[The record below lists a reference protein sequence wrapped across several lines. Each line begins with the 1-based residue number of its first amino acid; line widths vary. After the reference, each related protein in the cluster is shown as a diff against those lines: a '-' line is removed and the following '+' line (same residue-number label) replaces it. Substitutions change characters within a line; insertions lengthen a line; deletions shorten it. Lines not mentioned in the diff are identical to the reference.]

1 MSNNKVVPDC
11 IDISTGNDSADDS
24 DVVIE
29 QESMRVKMETKHEKK
44 EPSFVESTIRNERK
58 PFVPNKYFT
67 DPGTF
72 MSDGKFHFQQPRE
85 APVFTPTAEQFKDP
99 LKYINEIREI
109 GAQYG
114 ICKIKPPPNW
124 QPPFTLDVDNFKFV
138 PRIQK
143 LNELEALTRVKLNF
157 LDQIAKF
164 WELQG
169 SQFKIPV
176 VEKRAVDLYSL
187 YKIIL
192 DEGGIDVV
200 NKYKKWKTVCSRMG
214 YQPSKHTQNVLK
226 GHYDRIL
233 HPFYLLE
240 EAKECGQEDKYLDEF
255 KGTLSKNKQLFDA
268 GQNASDIAVSKR
280 RPYSRGKKCKK
291 KSEDDDPLAKYVCHN
306 CGRGDSEASM
316 LLCDGCDDSFH
327 TFCLTPPL
335 AEIPKGDWRCPKCV
349 AFEVAQPTEAFGFEQ
364 ARREYSLQQFGEMAD
379 QFKSDYFNMPVH
391 LVPTSAVEKEY
402 WRVVSLIDGDITV
415 EYGADLHTMD
425 HGSGFPTKSCVNKA
439 EQDEESTDLKMY
451 TTYVESGWNLNNL
464 PVLEGSVLGHITAN
478 ISGMK
483 VPWMYVGMCFSTFCW
498 HNEDHWSYSI
508 NYLHW
513 GEAKTWYGVP
523 GSSAE
528 HFEEVMY
535 SAVPELFQSQPDLLH
550 QLVTIMNPNIFM
562 NHNVP
567 ICRTDQQAGEFVIT
581 FPRAYHA
588 GFNQGYNFAEAVN
601 FAPPDW
607 LKIGRECINNYSKLH
622 RFCVF
627 SHDELICKMAIEL
640 DDLDPKTA
648 AETHYDMLR
657 MVQFEITLRKKL
669 RSWGVREAKR
679 ESFELLPD
687 DERLCS
693 ICKTTCFI
701 SSLTCKCNNMQKQVC
716 LRHYSELCSCPPVQH
731 VLKYR
736 YTLDELHIMLQKL
749 KVKAE
754 SLDAWFLGV
763 KRALDVTLAKS
774 VDLNGMKALVN
785 EAREKKFP
793 ESKLLRSL
801 EDAIDEAEKCSN
813 IAKQLQ
819 QRKMKTRLQKSWDL
833 NVKLTVG
840 ELIMLNELID
850 NLHCTIEE
858 GEFVKTL
865 LDSVRTFE
873 EEAKQTLVDT
883 DVDIDE
889 LSNLIDEGLALA
901 INSELLPKL
910 KVKLDQMKWMKRAC
924 VPTLLSVVQITELI
938 TDSKDVETTQEITAK
953 VEELKDLQLKI
964 EEWESAA
971 LECMSSETK
980 LDINVFENLMNTA
993 ADIKALLPSKLVLKD
1008 LIKKYKN
1015 IQKKV
1020 EKSLGC
1026 DNCYLSEFTDS
1037 LSEASSIVVKVNSL
1051 EEIEKRFCEA
1061 NNWIQKTT
1069 KVFMFKNTPFTL
1081 LEVLSPKTDCKK
1093 VSKKFMRT
1101 GKPHLQDNGVPL
1113 IDKVALCP
1121 GTDPCE
1127 VVSAF
1132 GTARRNELT
1141 LYTEMRLENLGK
1153 RKKMSDIKYCLCK
1166 QAAHLD
1172 ENEMIE
1178 CVLCKEWYHK
1188 TCIRAQLVNSTSDLY
1203 YVKNYLCPCCLRSK
1217 RPNLQTILALVV
1229 NLEKIN
1235 VRIPEGEILQ
1245 ALIERV
1251 MTWIDR
1257 VKKFMLNKD
1266 IERLRALLRTNS
1278 SANKIPILPENY
1290 TIVEDLFYEGLL
1302 IEVHLTQDMDDI
1314 CNMITH
1320 TYPDG
1325 KINKQTNP
1333 LISTTDRQIW
1343 KQRLEKFVSNPFQNA
1358 KRRLQTKKQG
1368 GRVMKRLKKTDTDN
1382 VQIGMEEETED
1393 PLSSEDQVANTSVN
1407 ENSINSIDM
1416 EEDGED
1422 ELCSYVPC
1430 LRPEGDQVDWVQCD
1444 GGCEQWFHMICV
1456 NLNKTDLRED
1466 QEYICETCDHGKSSS
1481 NTSGASRHVDLSCVK
1496 LEVDMAS

>member
-1 MSNNKVVPDC
+1 MSNTKVDC
-11 IDISTGNDSADDS
+11 IDMTQDGDSDDS
-24 DVVIE
+24 DIIIE
-29 QESMRVKMETKHEKK
+29 KESVKVKMETKHETK
-44 EPSFVESTIRNERK
+44 EPSFVEATIKNERK

-72 MSDGKFHFQQPRE
+72 MSDGKFYFQQPRE

-187 YKIIL
+187 YKIVL
-192 DEGGIDVV
+192 DEGGIDIV
-200 NKYKKWKTVCSRMG
+200 NKHKKWKAVCLRMG
-214 YQPSKHTQNVLK
+214 YQYSKHTQNVLK
-226 GHYDRIL
+226 GHFDRIL

-240 EAKECGQEDKYLDEF
+240 VAKESGQEDKYLDDS
-255 KGTLSKNKQLFDA
+255 KGTLSINKQLYDA

-291 KSEDDDPLAKYVCHN
+291 KTEDDDPLAKYVCHN

-335 AEIPKGDWRCPKCV
+335 ADIPKGDWRCPKCV

-364 ARREYSLQQFGEMAD
+364 ARREYTLQQFGEMAD

-439 EQDEESTDLKMY
+439 EPDQDGTDLKMY
-451 TTYVESGWNLNNL
+451 MGYVDSGWNLNNL

-528 HFEEVMY
+528 EFEEVMY

-562 NHNVP
+562 NHKVP

-648 AETHYDMLR
+648 AETHSDMLR
-657 MVQFEITLRKKL
+657 MVHFEITVRKKL
-669 RSWGVREAKR
+669 HSWGIKEAKR

-693 ICKTTCFI
+693 VCKTTCFI
-701 SSLTCKCNNMQKQVC
+701 SSVTCKCNFQKQVC
-716 LRHYSELCSCPPVQH
+716 LRHFLELCACPPRLH

-736 YTLDELHIMLQKL
+736 YTLDELHIMLTKL
-749 KVKAE
+749 KNKAE
-754 SLDAWFLGV
+754 SLDKWFLGV
-763 KRALDVTLAKS
+763 RKALDVTLPKS

-793 ESKLLRSL
+793 ESKLLKNL
-801 EDAIDEAEKCSN
+801 EDAVDEAEKCSN
-813 IAKQLQ
+813 ICKQLK

-833 NVKLTVG
+833 TMKLTVG
-840 ELIMLNELID
+840 ELCMLNELI
-850 NLHCTIEE
+850 NKLHCTIEE
-858 GEFVKTL
+858 GDFVKDL
-865 LDSVRTFE
+865 LESVQKFE
-873 EEAKQTLVDT
+873 EQGKKMLESS
-883 DVDIDE
+883 DVDIDD
-889 LSNLIDEGLALA
+889 LSNLIDEGLSLA
-901 INSELLPKL
+901 INTELLPQL
-910 KVKLDQMKWMKRAC
+910 KVKLDQMKWLKRAG
-924 VPTLLSVVQITELI
+924 VSTLLNVTQIKELI
-938 TDSKDVETTQEITAK
+938 TDSVKVERTKEITAK
-953 VEELKDLQLKI
+953 VEELDSLLIKI
-964 EEWESAA
+964 EEWETAA
-971 LECMSSETK
+971 SECLTSETK
-980 LDINVFENLMNTA
+980 LDISVFENLMNSS
-993 ADIKALLPSKLVLKD
+993 ADIKAILPSKLALKD
-1008 LIKKYKN
+1008 LIKKCKN

-1020 EKSLGC
+1020 EKALVC
-1026 DNCYLSEFTDS
+1026 DNCYLSELSDI
-1037 LSEASSIVVKVNSL
+1037 LSEADNVVVKINSL
-1051 EEIEKRFCEA
+1051 EEIEKRVSEG
-1061 NNWIQKTT
+1061 NNWLQKTI
-1069 KVFMFKNTPFTL
+1069 KVFMFKNTPFSL
-1081 LEVLSPKTDCKK
+1081 LEVLSPKTDCRK
-1093 VSKKFMRT
+1093 VSKKFMRS
-1101 GKPHLQDNGVPL
+1101 GKTHGIENSVPL

-1141 LYTEMRLENLGK
+1141 LYSELRLENISK
-1153 RKKMSDIKYCLCK
+1153 RSKQETKYCLCK
-1166 QAAHLD
+1166 QSAHSD
-1172 ENEMIE
+1172 ESEMIE

-1217 RPNLQTILALVV
+1217 RPNLQTILSLVF

-1235 VRIPEGEILQ
+1235 IRIPEGEILQ
-1245 ALIERV
+1245 ALIERI

-1257 VKKFMLNKD
+1257 VKKFVAHKD

-1278 SANKIPILPENY
+1278 NISKIPILPDNY
-1290 TIVEDLFYEGLL
+1290 AIVEDLFYEGLL

-1314 CNMITH
+1314 CNMIAH
-1320 TYPDG
+1320 TFPDS
-1325 KINKQTNP
+1325 KINKPTNP
-1333 LISTTDRQIW
+1333 LISTNDRQLW
-1343 KQRLEKFVSNPFQNA
+1343 KRRLEKFVANPFQNA
-1358 KRRLQTKKQG
+1358 KRRLHTKKQSG
-1368 GRVMKRLKKTDTDN
+1368 NVLKRLKKLE
-1382 VQIGMEEETED
+1382 GSPGSMEEENED
-1393 PLSSEDQVANTSVN
+1393 PVNNEDQLSLSSAKD
-1407 ENSINSIDM
+1407 NSID
-1416 EEDGED
+1416 EEDAED

-1430 LRPEGDQVDWVQCD
+1430 LKPEGDQVDWVQCD

-1456 NLNKTDLRED
+1456 NLKKSDLSED
-1466 QEYICETCDHGKSSS
+1466 QEYICETCDQNKSASTSS
-1481 NTSGASRHVDLSCVK
+1481 TRHVDISCVK
-1496 LEVDMAS
+1496 MEIDTAS

>member
-1 MSNNKVVPDC
+1 MYFLIARNISMEC
-11 IDISTGNDSADDS
+11 IDIATEDSGNDS
-24 DVVIE
+24 DVIVE
-29 QESMRVKMETKHEKK
+29 QETKRVKVELKK
-44 EPSFVESTIRNERK
+44 EAPSFVEATIKNERK
-58 PFVPNKYFT
+58 QFIPNKYFT

-164 WELQG
+164 WDLQG

-192 DEGGIDVV
+192 DEGSIEVV
-200 NKYKKWKTVCSRMG
+200 NRQRKWKTVCHRMG
-214 YQPSKHTQNVLK
+214 YQFSKHTQNVLK

-233 HPFYLLE
+233 HPFYLFE
-240 EAKECGQEDKYLDEF
+240 EAKQRGQEDKYLRDNM
-255 KGTLSKNKQLFDA
+255 GIKNKQLYDA

-291 KSEDDDPLAKYVCHN
+291 KPDDDDPLAKYVCHN

-364 ARREYSLQQFGEMAD
+364 ARREYTLQQFGEMAD

-425 HGSGFPTKSCVNKA
+425 HGSGFPTKSCMSKA
-439 EQDEESTDLKMY
+439 EEGQEGSDLKMY
-451 TTYVESGWNLNNL
+451 MDYVESGWNLNNL
-464 PVLEGSVLGHITAN
+464 PVLEGSVLGHISAN

-528 HFEEVMY
+528 QFEEVMY
-535 SAVPELFQSQPDLLH
+535 SAVPELFESQPDLLH
-550 QLVTIMNPNIFM
+550 QLVTIMNPNIFT

-640 DDLDPKTA
+640 DDLDPKSA
-648 AETHYDMLR
+648 AETHQDMLR
-657 MVQFEITLRKKL
+657 MVHYEITLRKVL
-669 RSWGVREAKR
+669 RGYGVKEAKR

-693 ICKTTCFI
+693 VCKTTCFI
-701 SSLTCKCNNMQKQVC
+701 SSLTCKCNFQKQVC
-716 LRHYSELCSCPPVQH
+716 LRHYADLCSCPPSLH

-763 KRALDVTLAKS
+763 KKAMDVTLPKS
-774 VDLNGMKALVN
+774 VDLNGMKALLN

-793 ESKLLRSL
+793 ESKLLKNL

-833 NVKLTVG
+833 TGKLTVE
-840 ELIMLNELID
+840 ELTMLNNLI
-850 NLHCTIEE
+850 NSLHCTIEE
-858 GEFVKTL
+858 GGFVKDLLESVKKFEEDAQSL
-865 LDSVRTFE
+865 LDSDE
-873 EEAKQTLVDT
+873 ET
-883 DVDIDE
+883 DMDE
-889 LSNLIDEGLALA
+889 LSKLIDEGLALA

-924 VPTLLSVVQITELI
+924 VPTPLTIAQIKELI
-938 TDSKDVETTQEITAK
+938 ADSANIINTDDMSSKVKEQEALL
-953 VEELKDLQLKI
+953 VKI
-964 EEWESAA
+964 DEWESSA
-971 LECMSSETK
+971 LECLTSETK
-980 LDINVFENLMNTA
+980 LDIDVFENLLGTSTE
-993 ADIKALLPSKLVLKD
+993 IKAVLPSKLVLKD
-1008 LIKKYKN
+1008 LVKRCKN
-1015 IQKKV
+1015 VQRKV
-1020 EKSLGC
+1020 ERVLAC
-1026 DNCYLSEFTDS
+1026 DNPYLSELTDI
-1037 LSEASSIVVKVNSL
+1037 LSESDNLCIKINSL
-1051 EEIEKRFCEA
+1051 EEVEKRATEA
-1061 NNWIQKTT
+1061 NNWLQKTI

-1081 LEVLSPKTDCKK
+1081 LEVLSPKTDCRK
-1093 VSKKFMRT
+1093 VSKKFMRSAKSSA
-1101 GKPHLQDNGVPL
+1101 GESSVPL

-1141 LYTEMRLENLGK
+1141 LYSELRAENIAK
-1153 RKKMSDIKYCLCK
+1153 RSKLTDIKYCLCK
-1166 QAAHLD
+1166 QPAHMD
-1172 ENEMIE
+1172 ENEMIG

-1188 TCIRAQLVNSTSDLY
+1188 TCIRAELVNSTSDFY

-1217 RPNLQTILALVV
+1217 RPNLQSILSLAL
-1229 NLEKIN
+1229 NLEKIS

-1251 MTWIDR
+1251 MSWINR
-1257 VKKFMLNKD
+1257 VKSFMVHKD
-1266 IERLRALLRTNS
+1266 VERVRSQLRGNTNMS
-1278 SANKIPILPENY
+1278 KIPILPDNY
-1290 TIVEDLFYEGLL
+1290 SIVEDLFYEGLL

-1314 CNMITH
+1314 CNMMEH
-1320 TYPDG
+1320 TFPDA
-1325 KINKQTNP
+1325 KVSKPCNP
-1333 LISTTDRQIW
+1333 LLSSNDRTIW
-1343 KQRLEKFVSNPFQNA
+1343 KRKLEKFVSNPFQNI
-1358 KRRLQTKKQG
+1358 KRRFHQKKQG
-1368 GRVMKRLKKTDTDN
+1368 GGKRKRFDVGQEENEENGGVSVGESQGVGDN
-1382 VQIGMEEETED
+1382 SNSNDVETEG
-1393 PLSSEDQVANTSVN
+1393 E
-1407 ENSINSIDM
+1407 
-1416 EEDGED
+1416 ED

-1444 GGCEQWFHMICV
+1444 GGCEQWFHMSCV
-1456 NLNKTDLRED
+1456 NLKKTDLKED
-1466 QEYICETCDHGKSSS
+1466 QEYICETCDKSAPA
-1481 NTSGASRHVDLSCVK
+1481 GRIDLSCVK
-1496 LEVDMAS
+1496 LEIHTAS

>member
-1 MSNNKVVPDC
+1 MSNNKVDC
-11 IDISTGNDSADDS
+11 IDITADQDSGNDSDI
-24 DVVIE
+24 VIE
-29 QESMRVKMETKHEKK
+29 KETRRVKVETKYRKK
-44 EPSFVESTIRNERK
+44 EPSFVEATIKNERK

-72 MSDGKFHFQQPRE
+72 MSEGKFHFQQPRE
-85 APVFTPTAEQFKDP
+85 APVFTPTPEQFKDP

-164 WELQG
+164 WDLQG

-200 NKYKKWKTVCSRMG
+200 NKQKKWKSVCYRMG
-214 YQPSKHTQNVLK
+214 YQHSKHTQNVLK

-233 HPFYLLE
+233 HPFYLFE
-240 EAKECGQEDKYLDEF
+240 KAKESGQEDKYLDDNV
-255 KGTLSKNKQLFDA
+255 GTHKQLYDA

-291 KSEDDDPLAKYVCHN
+291 KPEEDDPLAKYVCHN

-335 AEIPKGDWRCPKCV
+335 ADIPKGDWRCPKCV

-364 ARREYSLQQFGEMAD
+364 ARREYTLQQFGEMAD

-439 EQDEESTDLKMY
+439 EQDQEGTDLKMY
-451 TTYVESGWNLNNL
+451 MGYVDSGWNLNNL
-464 PVLEGSVLGHITAN
+464 PVLEGSVLGHISAN

-535 SAVPELFQSQPDLLH
+535 SAVPELFVSQPDLLH

-562 NHNVP
+562 NHDVP

-640 DDLDPKTA
+640 EDLDPKTA
-648 AETHYDMLR
+648 AETHQDMLR
-657 MVQFEITLRKKL
+657 MVHYEITLRKVL
-669 RSWGVREAKR
+669 RGWGVKEAKR

-701 SSLTCKCNNMQKQVC
+701 SSLTCKCNFQKQVC
-716 LRHYSELCSCPPVQH
+716 LRHYSELCSCPPVLH

-763 KRALDVTLAKS
+763 KKAMDVTLPKS
-774 VDLNGMKALVN
+774 VDLAGMKALLN

-793 ESKLLRSL
+793 ESKLLKNL

-833 NVKLTVG
+833 TVKLTVE
-840 ELIMLNELID
+840 ELTMLNNLI
-850 NLHCTIEE
+850 NSLHCTIDE
-858 GEFVKTL
+858 GDFVREL
-865 LDSVRTFE
+865 LESVKKFE
-873 EEAKQTLVDT
+873 QEGKKMLDDK
-883 DVDIDE
+883 DVDIDD
-889 LSNLIDEGLALA
+889 LSKLIDEGLSLA

-924 VPTLLSVVQITELI
+924 VPTLLNITQIKDLI
-938 TDSKDVETTQEITAK
+938 TDSVNLESTEEIKTK
-953 VEELKDLQLKI
+953 VDELDALLMKI
-964 EEWESAA
+964 DEWESAA
-971 LECMSSETK
+971 SECLTSETK
-980 LDINVFENLMNTA
+980 LDITVFENLMDTS
-993 ADIKALLPSKLVLKD
+993 ADIKAILPSKLILKD
-1008 LIKKYKN
+1008 LIKKCKN
-1015 IQKKV
+1015 LQRKV
-1020 EKSLGC
+1020 EKSVVC
-1026 DNCYLSEFTDS
+1026 DNCYLSELTDI
-1037 LSEASSIVVKVNSL
+1037 LSEADNIVVKINSL
-1051 EEIEKRFCEA
+1051 EEIEKRATEA
-1061 NNWIQKTT
+1061 NNWLQKTI

-1081 LEVLSPKTDCKK
+1081 LEVLSPKTDCRK
-1093 VSKKFMRT
+1093 VSKKFMRSAKS
-1101 GKPHLQDNGVPL
+1101 GGQENSVPL

-1127 VVSAF
+1127 IVSAF
-1132 GTARRNELT
+1132 GTARKNELS
-1141 LYTEMRLENLGK
+1141 LYSELRQENINK
-1153 RKKMSDIKYCLCK
+1153 RTKLSEVKYCLCK
-1166 QAAHLD
+1166 QTAHAD

-1217 RPNLQTILALVV
+1217 RPNLQTILSLVV

-1257 VKKFMLNKD
+1257 VKKFMSHKE
-1266 IERLRALLRTNS
+1266 IERLRAQLRTNPNL
-1278 SANKIPILPENY
+1278 NKIPILPDNF

-1314 CNMITH
+1314 CNMIQH
-1320 TYPDG
+1320 TFPDS
-1325 KINKQTNP
+1325 KINRPSNP
-1333 LISTTDRQIW
+1333 LISTNDRQLW
-1343 KQRLEKFVSNPFQNA
+1343 KRRLEKFVSNPFQNA
-1358 KRRLQTKKQG
+1358 KRRLQTKKQACA
-1368 GRVMKRLKKTDTDN
+1368 MKRLKKNEADS
-1382 VQIGMEEETED
+1382 GGAGSLEEEDDTATG
-1393 PLSSEDQVANTSVN
+1393 EDQIANASVN
-1407 ENSINSIDM
+1407 ENSN
-1416 EEDGED
+1416 EEEAEED

-1430 LRPEGDQVDWVQCD
+1430 LKPEGDQVDWVQCD

-1456 NLNKTDLRED
+1456 NLKKTDLKED
-1466 QEYICETCDHGKSSS
+1466 QEYICETCDQKSP
-1481 NTSGASRHVDLSCVK
+1481 NTSGPTSTGGRHIDLSCVK
-1496 LEVDMAS
+1496 LEIHTAS

>member
-1 MSNNKVVPDC
+1 MEC
-11 IDISTGNDSADDS
+11 IDIATDQDSGNDSDII
-24 DVVIE
+24 VE
-29 QESMRVKMETKHEKK
+29 KETKRVKVEPKK
-44 EPSFVESTIRNERK
+44 EKPSFVEATIKNERK
-58 PFVPNKYFT
+58 PFAPNKYFT

-109 GAQYG
+109 GAQFG

-164 WELQG
+164 WDLQG

-187 YKIIL
+187 YKVIL

-200 NKYKKWKTVCSRMG
+200 NRQKKWKTVCHRMG
-214 YQPSKHTQNVLK
+214 YQHSKHTQNVLK

-233 HPFYLLE
+233 HPFYLFE
-240 EAKECGQEDKYLDEF
+240 EAKERGQEDKYLKDNM
-255 KGTLSKNKQLFDA
+255 GIRNKQLYDA

-291 KSEDDDPLAKYVCHN
+291 KPEDDDPLAKYVCHN

-425 HGSGFPTKSCVNKA
+425 HGSGFPTKSCMNKA
-439 EQDEESTDLKMY
+439 EQDQEGSDLKMY
-451 TTYVESGWNLNNL
+451 MDYVESGWNLNNL
-464 PVLEGSVLGHITAN
+464 PVLEGSVLGHISAN

-528 HFEEVMY
+528 QFEEVMY
-535 SAVPELFQSQPDLLH
+535 SAVPELFVSQPDLLH

-640 DDLDPKTA
+640 DDLDPKSA
-648 AETHYDMLR
+648 AETHQDMLR
-657 MVQFEITLRKKL
+657 MVHYEITLRKVL
-669 RSWGVREAKR
+669 RGYGVKEAKR

-693 ICKTTCFI
+693 VCKTTCFI
-701 SSLTCKCNNMQKQVC
+701 SSLTCKCNFQKQVC
-716 LRHYSELCSCPPVQH
+716 LRHYADLCSCPPSLH

-763 KRALDVTLAKS
+763 KKAMDVTLPKS
-774 VDLNGMKALVN
+774 VDLNGMKALLN

-793 ESKLLRSL
+793 ESKLLKNL

-833 NVKLTVG
+833 TGKLTVE
-840 ELIMLNELID
+840 ELTMLNNLI
-850 NLHCTIEE
+850 NSLHCTIEE
-858 GEFVKTL
+858 GGFVKDL
-865 LDSVRTFE
+865 LESVKKFE
-873 EEAKQTLVDT
+873 EEAQKLLESQEE
-883 DVDIDE
+883 VDIDD
-889 LSNLIDEGLALA
+889 LSKLIDEGLALA

-924 VPTLLSVVQITELI
+924 VSTLLSIAQIKELI
-938 TDSKDVETTQEITAK
+938 SDSANIVRTEEISSKVREQEA
-953 VEELKDLQLKI
+953 LLLKI
-964 EEWESAA
+964 DEWESAS
-971 LECMSSETK
+971 LECLSSDTK
-980 LDINVFENLMNTA
+980 LEISVFENLLDTSSE
-993 ADIKALLPSKLVLKD
+993 IRALLPSKLLLKD
-1008 LIKKYKN
+1008 LVKRCKN
-1015 IQKKV
+1015 IQRKV
-1020 EKSLGC
+1020 EKVLAC
-1026 DNCYLSEFTDS
+1026 DNSYLSELTDI
-1037 LSEASSIVVKVNSL
+1037 LSESDNLCVKINSL
-1051 EEIEKRFCEA
+1051 EEIEKRSTEA
-1061 NNWIQKTT
+1061 NNWLQKTV

-1081 LEVLSPKTDCKK
+1081 LEVLSPKTDCRK
-1093 VSKKFMRT
+1093 VSRKFMRSA
-1101 GKPHLQDNGVPL
+1101 KSSALESSVPL

-1141 LYTEMRLENLGK
+1141 LYTELRAENFSK
-1153 RKKMSDIKYCLCK
+1153 RSKLADVKYCLCK

-1178 CVLCKEWYHK
+1178 CVLCREWYHK

-1217 RPNLQTILALVV
+1217 RPNLQSILSLAL

-1251 MTWIDR
+1251 MAWINR
-1257 VKKFMLNKD
+1257 VKSFMAHKD
-1266 IERLRALLRTNS
+1266 IERLRSQLRGNAS
-1278 SANKIPILPENY
+1278 INKIPILPDNY
-1290 TIVEDLFYEGLL
+1290 SIVEDLFYEGLL

-1314 CNMITH
+1314 CNMTQH
-1320 TYPDG
+1320 TFPDA
-1325 KINKQTNP
+1325 KSSKPCNP
-1333 LISTTDRQIW
+1333 LLTSNDRTIW
-1343 KQRLEKFVSNPFQNA
+1343 KRKLEKFVSNPFQNV
-1358 KRRLQTKKQG
+1358 KRRFHQKKQG
-1368 GRVMKRLKKTDTDN
+1368 GGMKRKKYEVGQVGT
-1382 VQIGMEEETED
+1382 EEENEENG
-1393 PLSSEDQVANTSVN
+1393 PSIGESQGGSVN
-1407 ENSINSIDM
+1407 ENSNSNDV
-1416 EEDGED
+1416 ETEGEED

-1456 NLNKTDLRED
+1456 NLKKTDLKED
-1466 QEYICETCDHGKSSS
+1466 QEYICETCDQIKSPRKSIP
-1481 NTSGASRHVDLSCVK
+1481 SGRIDLSCVK
-1496 LEVDMAS
+1496 LEIHTAS